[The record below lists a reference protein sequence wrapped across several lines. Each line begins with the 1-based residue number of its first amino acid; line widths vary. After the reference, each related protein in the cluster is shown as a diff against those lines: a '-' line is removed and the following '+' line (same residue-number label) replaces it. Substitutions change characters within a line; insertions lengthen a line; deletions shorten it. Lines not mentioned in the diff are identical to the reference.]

1 MWFSPVEDF
10 GVVVETST
18 MDQQTKGS
26 NPWRNRWRP
35 FLLTFCGELFL
46 APFCWPTPN
55 PSQAQTET
63 ETETETQNQNQ
74 IQTETQTQTQN
85 QNQVQTQTQTQ
96 TLGALH
102 LIRRAN
108 RIY

>member
-1 MWFSPVEDF
+1 MGDF
-10 GVVVETST
+10 GVVAETSVS
-18 MDQQTKGS
+18 DHQAKGS
-26 NPWRNRWRP
+26 NPGRNECLSFFW
-35 FLLTFCGELFL
+35 TFCGELFL

-55 PSQAQTET
+55 PTQAQTET
-63 ETETETQNQNQ
+63 KT
-74 IQTETQTQTQN
+74 QTETQTQTQN